1 MNMKSPLTRV
11 LATALFVASSWS
23 TAYAA
28 TSSYSGIVAF
38 GDSLT
43 DTGNFTAL
51 ASGLSFGL
59 VNFPSPAF
67 GYAQGRFSNG
77 KVAIEYLAESLNLNL
92 TNYAVG
98 GAKTG
103 PSALPGLPD
112 NYIDEGGE
120 SGFSAGSFNGTGVV
134 AQVASHIAG
143 SGGTIDSQAL
153 YFVWAG
159 PNDYFSLADQALA
172 GAPEDI
178 SALTSAYIANAIG
191 HLQGSV
197 QTLYAAGARS
207 FLIPN
212 LPNLGVTPFALA
224 AGQQLS
230 ALATQTAAS
239 HNFYLSSVLSG
250 LAGSLTDA
258 QFFTSDTYALT
269 TFANLDP
276 AGAGFGN
283 TTDMCQLNPSCTDPA
298 SYLYWD
304 DVHITTAA
312 HEMLA
317 GRFAQALVPVPEAQ
331 TWAMLLAGLGLV
343 GLAGRLRAS
352 RAQVHTGALREAT

>member
-1 MNMKSPLTRV
+1 MSP
-11 LATALFVASSWS
+11 WS
-23 TAYAA
+23 TAHAA

-67 GYAQGRFSNG
+67 GYAQGRFSDG
-77 KVAIEYLAESLNLNL
+77 RVAIEYLAESLSLNL

-112 NYIDEGGE
+112 NYIDEDGE
-120 SGFSAGSFNGTGVV
+120 SGFPAGSFQGTGVA
-134 AQVASHIAG
+134 AQVASHVAG
-143 SGGTIDSQAL
+143 SGGTIDGQAL

-159 PNDYFSLADQALA
+159 PNDYFSLADQAVA
-172 GAPEDI
+172 GAPEAI
-178 SALTSAYIANAIG
+178 PALTSAYIANAIG
-191 HLQGSV
+191 HLQVSV
-197 QTLYAAGARS
+197 HTLYAAGARS

-212 LPNLGVTPFALA
+212 MPNLGVTPFALA
-224 AGQQLS
+224 AGPQLS
-230 ALATQTAAS
+230 ALATQTSAL
-239 HNFYLSSVLSG
+239 HNFHLSG
-250 LAGSLTDA
+250 LLGGLTGSLTDA
-258 QFFTSDTYALT
+258 RFFTSDTFALT
-269 TFANLDP
+269 TLANLDP
-276 AGAGFGN
+276 AGSGYAN
-283 TTDMCQLNPSCTDPA
+283 STDMCQFNPSCADPA

-312 HEMLA
+312 HEALA
-317 GRFAQALVPVPEAQ
+317 GQFAQALVPVPEVQ
-331 TWAMLLAGLGLV
+331 TWAMLLAGLGLIGV
-343 GLAGRLRAS
+343 AGRLRVPRVQA
-352 RAQVHTGALREAT
+352 HTAALREAT

>member
-1 MNMKSPLTRV
+1 MKTRSHLTLV
-11 LATALFVASSWS
+11 FAAAVFVASPFSA
-23 TAYAA
+23 AYAA
-28 TSSYSGIVAF
+28 TSPYSGIVAF

-43 DTGNFTAL
+43 DNGNFTAL
-51 ASGLSFGL
+51 AGGLSFGL

-77 KVAIEYLAESLNLNL
+77 KVAIEYLAESLSLNL

-112 NYIDEGGE
+112 NYIDESGE
-120 SGFSAGSFNGTGVV
+120 SGFPAGSFDGTSVV
-134 AQVASHIAG
+134 AQVESHIAG
-143 SGGTIDSQAL
+143 SGGTVDGNAL

-172 GAPEDI
+172 GAPEDVPT
-178 SALTSAYIANAIG
+178 LTSAYIANAIG

-197 QTLYAAGARS
+197 ETLYAAGARS

-212 LPNLGVTPFALA
+212 MPNLGVTPFALA

-230 ALATQTAAS
+230 DLATQTAAL
-239 HNFYLSSVLSG
+239 HNTYLSGVLG
-250 LAGSLTDA
+250 VLAGSLSGV
-258 QFFTSDTYALT
+258 QFFTSDTFALT
-269 TFANLDP
+269 TVANLDP
-276 AGAGFGN
+276 ASAGYGN
-283 TTDMCQLNPSCTDPA
+283 TTDMCQFNPACSDPS

-312 HEMLA
+312 HEALA
-317 GRFAQALVPVPEAQ
+317 GQFARALAPVPEAQ
-331 TWAMLLAGLGLV
+331 TWAMLLAGLGLIGV
-343 GLAGRLRAS
+343 AGHLRAF
-352 RAQVHTGALREAT
+352 RAQDHTGALREAT

>member
-1 MNMKSPLTRV
+1 MNTRSHV
-11 LATALFVASSWS
+11 TLSLAVTLFVAVP

-28 TSSYSGIVAF
+28 ASPYSGIVAF
-38 GDSLT
+38 GDSLS
-43 DTGNFTAL
+43 DTGNFTTL
-51 ASGLSFGL
+51 ASNLSFGF

-67 GYAQGRFSNG
+67 GYAQGRFSDG
-77 KVAIEYLAESLNLNL
+77 KVAVEYLAESLNLDL

-112 NYIDEGGE
+112 NYIDESGE
-120 SGFSAGSFNGTGVV
+120 SGFPAGSFDGTGVV

-143 SGGTIDSQAL
+143 SGGTLDGNAL

-172 GAPEDI
+172 GAPEDVP
-178 SALTSAYIANAIG
+178 ALTSAYIGNAIG

-197 QTLYAAGARS
+197 QSLYAAGARS

-212 LPNLGVTPFALA
+212 MPNLGVTPFALA
-224 AGQQLS
+224 AGPELS
-230 ALATQTAAS
+230 SLATQTAAL
-239 HNFYLSSVLSG
+239 HNVYLGNL
-250 LAGSLTDA
+250 LAGLDASLAGA
-258 QFFTSDTYALT
+258 QFFTSDTFSLT
-269 TFANLDP
+269 TLAYQDP
-276 AGAGFGN
+276 AGAGFAN
-283 TTDMCQLNPSCTDPA
+283 TTDMCQFNPACTDPA

-312 HEMLA
+312 HAVLA
-317 GRFAQALVPVPEAQ
+317 GEFAQALMPVPEAQ
-331 TWAMLLAGLGLV
+331 TWAMLLAGLGLIGV
-343 GLAGRLRAS
+343 AARLRAK
-352 RAQVHTGALREAT
+352 RASAHVAALHLAA